1 MDVSAIAQKAVKHAR
16 KLGAD
21 GAEAYVLKQK
31 GIVVQIERNAVSNE
45 SIQEIGGIGIRVL
58 KNQAFGFSHIDK
70 LDEKKV
76 EQAVEG
82 AYHIANASIADPN
95 NALPSKKPLPRVAG
109 IYDKKIV
116 DLQVEDAVEMSK
128 SMLEAALHYDKRV
141 RVDSGG
147 IETRFEEEA
156 LVNTEGVDAREERT
170 FMGVFIWG
178 LARENGEVTSFTE
191 DYGYSHKPDL
201 DVEEIGTSF
210 AERAVKQFGAKK
222 IESFEGTV
230 VLDFAPAAELVSGS
244 LIFGVRSDNILRNAS
259 PLKEKIGSEL
269 AVPQLN
275 IVDDGLL
282 EAGMMTKAFDDE
294 GCPRKR
300 TPILEKGILK
310 NFLFDTY
317 NSKKGKTESTGN
329 ASRRRMGLFFTP
341 FLPFETPPQ
350 LLTTNL
356 IIEPGNLTKEQLIA
370 ETDKGVF
377 AGRFSGNVELSN
389 GNFSGIVKQGF
400 LIEEGELKHPITET
414 MISGNSYALMK
425 NISGISRD
433 LKIVEVAG
441 VSPSALSPMMKV
453 EKVKVTGK
461 A

>member
-1 MDVSAIAQKAVKHAR
+1 MDLSAIAQKAVEYAR

-21 GAEAYVLKQK
+21 GAEAYVLRQK
-31 GIVVQIERNAVSNE
+31 GIVVQIERDAVSNE
-45 SIQEIGGIGIRVL
+45 SIQEIGGIGMRVL

-70 LDEKKV
+70 LDDKKV

-82 AYHIANASIADPN
+82 AYHIANASIADPS
-95 NALPSKKPLPRVAG
+95 NALPGKKPFSRVEG
-109 IYDKKIV
+109 IYDKKITN
-116 DLQVEDAVEMSK
+116 LQVEDVVEMSK
-128 SMLEAALHYDKRV
+128 SMLDAALQYDTRV

-170 FMGVFIWG
+170 LMGVFISG

-191 DYGYSHKPDL
+191 DYGFSHKPNL
-201 DVEEIGTSF
+201 NVEKIGAAF
-210 AERAVKQFGAKK
+210 AERAVNQFGAKK

-230 VLDFAPAAELVSGS
+230 VLDFDPAAELVGGS
-244 LIFGVRSDNILRNAS
+244 LVFGVRSDNILRNAS
-259 PLKEKIGSEL
+259 PLQGKIGSEL
-269 AVPQLN
+269 AVQQLN
-275 IVDDGLL
+275 IVDDGLM
-282 EAGMMTKAFDDE
+282 EGGMMTQAFDDE

-300 TPILEKGILK
+300 TPILEKGVLK

-317 NSKKGKTESTGN
+317 NSRKGKAESTGN
-329 ASRRRMGLFFTP
+329 ASRRRRLFFTP
-341 FLPFETPPQ
+341 LLPFETPPQ

-356 IIEPGNLTKEQLIA
+356 IIEHGNLTKEQLIE

-377 AGRFSGNVELSN
+377 VGRFSGNVELSN

-400 LIEEGELKHPITET
+400 LIEEGELKYPVTET
-414 MISGNSYALMK
+414 MISGNSYTLLK
-425 NISGISRD
+425 NISGIGKD
-433 LKIVEVAG
+433 LKIVEAAG
-441 VSPSALSPMMKV
+441 VGPSALSPMMKV

>member
-21 GAEAYVLKQK
+21 GAEAYVLRQK
-31 GIVVQIERNAVSNE
+31 GIVVQIERDAVSNE
-45 SIQEIGGIGIRVL
+45 SIQEIGGIGMRVL

-95 NALPSKKPLPRVAG
+95 NALPGKKPLSKVAG
-109 IYDKKIV
+109 IYDKKIAN
-116 DLQVEDAVEMSK
+116 LQVEDVVEMSK
-128 SMLEAALHYDKRV
+128 NMLDAALQYDKRV

-170 FMGVFIWG
+170 LMGVFISG

-191 DYGYSHKPDL
+191 DYGFSHKPDL
-201 DVEEIGTSF
+201 NVEKIGTTF
-210 AERAVKQFGAKK
+210 AERAAKQFGAKK

-230 VLDFAPAAELVSGS
+230 VLDFAPAAELVGGS

-259 PLKEKIGSEL
+259 PLKGKIGSEL
-269 AVPQLN
+269 AAQQLN
-275 IVDDGLL
+275 IVDDGLM
-282 EAGMMTKAFDDE
+282 EGGMMTKAFDDE

-300 TPILEKGILK
+300 TPILEKGVLK

-317 NSKKGKTESTGN
+317 NSRKGKAESTGN
-329 ASRRRMGLFFTP
+329 ASRRRRLFFTP

-356 IIEPGNLTKEQLIA
+356 IIEHGNLTKEQLIE

-377 AGRFSGNVELSN
+377 VGRFSGNVELSN

-400 LIEEGELKHPITET
+400 LIEEGELKYPITET
-414 MISGNSYALMK
+414 MISGNSYTIMK
-425 NISGISRD
+425 NISGIGKD
-433 LKIVEVAG
+433 LKIVEVADIG
-441 VSPSALSPMMKV
+441 PSALSPMMKV